1 MVDKVQQTE
10 ETDDVAALLFLAVLV
25 NRMGGKAFMS
35 VDELTAN
42 WDQSAIEFNTQRD
55 DDGEP
60 VGIGLRTLSR
70 DDALAIYKEHNV

>member
-1 MVDKVQQTE
+1 MVEKVQQAE
-10 ETDDVAALLFLAVLV
+10 ENEEVAALLFLAVLV

-55 DDGEP
+55 DNGEP
-60 VGIGLRTLSR
+60 LGISLRTLSPG
-70 DDALAIYKEHNV
+70 DAMAIYKEHNV